1 MHTAKSGK
9 KRPSRS
15 PMNIGPPQKNKPAG
29 EHLSRNRLL
38 RIERRESGLWAI
50 AVVITGLLTAGL
62 ASFLAPPLHSN
73 ETWEAHITL
82 QQAIWGL
89 VGMVQ
94 LFDLYSI
101 YQQLQI
107 HRIRRQLFESQEL
120 FRLIM
125 YLTDAHLSEGMGC

>member
-1 MHTAKSGK
+1 
-9 KRPSRS
+9 
-15 PMNIGPPQKNKPAG
+15 
-29 EHLSRNRLL
+29 
-38 RIERRESGLWAI
+38 
-50 AVVITGLLTAGL
+50 
-62 ASFLAPPLHSN
+62 
-73 ETWEAHITL
+73 
-82 QQAIWGL
+82 
-89 VGMVQ
+89 MVQ